1 MTAYWIV
8 AGGLNLDILAKP
20 SGSFRLHDS
29 NPGKIQERP
38 GGVGFNI
45 ARNLALLGQH
55 VRFLTASGQD
65 RAGQFLIQAAQDK
78 GIDMSS
84 ALVSSAHASSHYLA
98 VHGEDG
104 DMLVAINDMS
114 LFDQMT
120 AHEVRDWIPQGQVRV
135 GESQVCQA
143 AFLEPNLPGEVLL
156 SLASRWEVPLFADA
170 VSVAKMD
177 RLTPILPYLTGF
189 KVNRIEAQHLSG
201 VQVDDPHKALEAA
214 RRIMDRGVDMVCVS
228 LDVQGAVFVRAGQS
242 VWARPVRIVHEANT
256 TGAGD
261 AMASAFAW
269 ASVQGYDLLETARLS
284 VAASGIAVES
294 TEAVNPALTVELLQE
309 SASKIEAE
317 VIE

>member
-45 ARNLALLGQH
+45 ARNLALLGEK

-65 RAGQFLIQAAQDK
+65 RAGHFLIQAARDK

-84 ALVSSAHASSHYLA
+84 ALVSSVHASSHYLA

-120 AHEVRDWIPQGQVRV
+120 AHEVRDWIPEGQVRV

-143 AFLEPNLPGEVLL
+143 AFLEPNLPGQVLL
-156 SLASRWEVPLFADA
+156 SLASHWEVPLFADA

-177 RLTPILPYLTGF
+177 RLTPIIPYLTGF

-201 VQVDDPHKALEAA
+201 VQVDDPRKALEAA
-214 RRIMDRGVDMVCVS
+214 RRIMDRGVKMVCVS
-228 LDVQGAVFVRAGQS
+228 LDVQGAVFTRAGQS
-242 VWARPVRIVHEANT
+242 IWARPARIVHEANT

-284 VAASGIAVES
+284 VAASGITVES
-294 TEAVNPALTVELLQE
+294 TEAVNPALTAELLQE
-309 SASKIEAE
+309 SALNIQAE